1 MNRRAFL
8 GSLAAAAGALGCRH
22 TASQSSAHPGRL
34 FFTSSGQTCQI
45 HADGTGLRPLKF
57 DVPNQAT
64 WQPSAFFPDGRR
76 VLLLSMEPR
85 RDGPGR
91 PFDEY
96 YTQTPTH
103 IWVHDL
109 ETGALTEVANRERLA
124 VFYTPALL
132 IGEDRMLVQVVR
144 NRVGQIFNMN
154 LDGTD
159 AREFTR
165 AGEGLPYGFDL
176 SPDRQRV
183 AFHLA
188 SPQGY
193 QIWTSDL
200 EGRDRVLV
208 AGHADH
214 LYFGPV
220 WSPDGEWLTFLDCH
234 FKSDPAHDWA
244 DLQLSRPDGS
254 EARLLTSGQSHW
266 FGATYGNPEHRGGG
280 SNLPAWTPG
289 GQILY
294 TRKTPDAKTPW
305 EFQPQRPDVDHFNR
319 DWKPELARGGTE
331 LCLLDP
337 RGGSTVSLTRQTPP
351 VWDLRGVPS
360 SDGRWIAFCRCGVGE
375 LPALWIMRSDGTGA
389 RLLTRGLE
397 GRGADHPRWIPN
409 L

>member
-8 GSLAAAAGALGCRH
+8 GSLAVLAGASGCQH
-22 TASQSSAHPGRL
+22 TGTRSSARRGRL
-34 FFTSSGQTCQI
+34 FFTSAGKTCVI
-45 HADGTGLRPLKF
+45 NSDGTGLRALEF

-76 VLLLSMEPR
+76 VLFLSMEPR

-91 PFDEY
+91 PFDAY

-109 ETGALTEVANRERLA
+109 ANGSLTEVANQERMA

-132 IGEDRMLVQVVR
+132 LGEERLLVQVVR

-176 SPDRQRV
+176 SPDRKRV

-200 EGRDRVLV
+200 EGRDRRLV
-208 AGHADH
+208 AGHGDH
-214 LYFGPV
+214 LFFGPT
-220 WSPDGEWLTFLDCH
+220 WSSDGQWLAFLDCH
-234 FKSDPAHDWA
+234 YKTDPAHDWA
-244 DLQLSRPDGS
+244 DIRVARPDGT
-254 EARLLTSGQSHW
+254 EMRTVTKDQEHW
-266 FGATYGNPEHRGGG
+266 FGATYGNPQHRGGG
-280 SNLPAWTPG
+280 SNMLAWMRDGNILFSRRLP
-289 GQILY
+289 
-294 TRKTPDAKTPW
+294 DSKTPW

-331 LCLLDP
+331 LCVLNP
-337 RGGSTVSLTRQTPP
+337 RDASMTALTHESPSI
-351 VWDLRGVPS
+351 WDCRGVPS
-360 SDGRWIAFCRCGVGE
+360 PEGQSIAFCRCPVGE
-375 LPALWIMRSDGTGA
+375 TPSLWMMRSDGTEA
-389 RLLTRGLE
+389 RLLTRGLDN
-397 GRGADHPRWIPN
+397 RGADHPRWIPTV
-409 L
+409 